1 MRISCFLALSFFVGL
16 FLLGSTSCKKEK
28 LLTSGGELIFSR
40 DTINFDT
47 VFTQFASF
55 TIGVKIFNPQ
65 NQKVNISSIRLAKGN
80 ASFFHLNING
90 EAGNEAKDVELA
102 ANDSLYV
109 FATVKINPTNQNN
122 PFIIEDN
129 LVASLNGQDFSI
141 PLFAYG
147 QNVHYITDSV
157 ITQNTTWLTDKPY
170 VVLHSALVD
179 KGATLTL
186 PPGCRVYMHSDS
198 RLYVLGKLIA
208 NGTKQDSIIFQGDR
222 LDRDYFGNEGYPGEW
237 GGIYFD
243 SSSTGNEM
251 SWVVIRNCGN
261 NSGGGLPFAVE
272 VYGKP
277 GISNQLTMNN
287 TIIENSI
294 GYGLLS
300 FNGNIKAQNSLVHL
314 CGAQALALFQ
324 GGNYQF
330 NNCDF
335 IIHNPPKLAHNDNP
349 TVAVLNYFA
358 ISSTQYV
365 AADMNVDFKNC
376 VIYGSLQ
383 NELFC
388 DKVNDANYQASFTNC
403 FIKNKE
409 TLPSYVSLSNSQ
421 VVTTALPGFVDV
433 AKFNYR
439 LMATSSLVDA
449 GVFVSG
455 LSTDLDDKPRQ
466 QGTAIDI
473 GCYELQP

>member
-1 MRISCFLALSFFVGL
+1 MRLLSFLAVSFFIGL
-16 FLLGSTSCKKEK
+16 FLLGTTSCKKEK
-28 LLTSGGELIFSR
+28 LLTNGGELKFSR

-65 NQKVNISSIRLAKGN
+65 NQKVNVSSIRLAKGTT
-80 ASFFHLNING
+80 SFFHLNING
-90 EAGNEAKDVELA
+90 ESGNEAKDVELA

-109 FATVKINPTNQNN
+109 FATVKIDPTNQNN

-129 LVASLNGQDFSI
+129 LVATLNGQDFSI

-157 ITQNTTWLTDKPY
+157 IKQNTTWLTDKPY
-170 VVLHSALVD
+170 VILHSALVD
-179 KGATLTL
+179 KGATLTM
-186 PPGCRVYMHSDS
+186 PPGCRVYMHADS

-243 SSSTGNEM
+243 SSSTGNQL
-251 SWVVIRNCGN
+251 SWAVIRNCGN

-272 VYGKP
+272 VYGKS
-277 GISNQLTMNN
+277 GIANQLTMKN

-294 GYGLLS
+294 GYGLLC
-300 FNGNIKAQNSLVHL
+300 FNSNVQVENSLIHL

-335 IIHNPPKLAHNDNP
+335 IIYNPPKLAHNDNP

-358 ISSTQYV
+358 ISNTQYI
-365 AADMNVDFKNC
+365 AANMNADFKNC

-388 DKVNDANYQASFTNC
+388 DKVNDATYQTSFTNS

-409 TLPSYVSLSNSQ
+409 AIPSFVSLSNCQ
-421 VVTTALPGFVDV
+421 VGSTALPDFKDIT
-433 AKFNYR
+433 KQNYR
-439 LMATSSLVDA
+439 LTATSSLVDA
-449 GVFVSG
+449 GVAISA
-455 LSTDLDDKPRQ
+455 LSNDLDDKPRQ
-466 QGTAIDI
+466 QGAAIDI
-473 GCYELQP
+473 GCYEFQP